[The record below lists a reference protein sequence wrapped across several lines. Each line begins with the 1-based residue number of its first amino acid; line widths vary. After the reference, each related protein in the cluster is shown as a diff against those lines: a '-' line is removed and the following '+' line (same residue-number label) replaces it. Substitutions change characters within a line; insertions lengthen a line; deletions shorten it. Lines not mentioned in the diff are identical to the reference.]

1 MAVALWIGWA
11 GLLLL
16 FLCSAVL
23 SIRSQSHG
31 RLDVSELVDAF
42 LPVDVEAFSRLMK
55 GQQDQPVPELR
66 VELLLDTLR
75 RMAHNAALLQRL
87 GYTQI
92 NSSNQLIGELAQ
104 EMIDA
109 GVYVRLYT
117 FLAMVVL
124 RACKLFDVDPRKV
137 LPARSIAELQ
147 HMMTSSLIP
156 AYERL
161 KDRAGNLSCLRF
173 SGYHEALVQS
183 L

>member
-1 MAVALWIGWA
+1 MGAALWIGWV

-16 FLCSAVL
+16 FLYSALL
-23 SIRSQSHG
+23 SIRNQSQSG
-31 RLDVSELVDAF
+31 LDVRELVDAF

-55 GQQDQPVPELR
+55 SHDDAESELR
-66 VELLLDTLR
+66 IELMLDSLR
-75 RMAHNAALLQRL
+75 RMSHNAALLQRL

-117 FLAMVVL
+117 FVAVVVL
-124 RACKLFDVDPRKV
+124 RACKLFRVEPRN
-137 LPARSIAELQ
+137 LLSATRIAELQ
-147 HMMTSSLIP
+147 HMMSSSLIP

-173 SGYHEALVQS
+173 SGYHEALVQG

>member
-1 MAVALWIGWA
+1 M
-11 GLLLL
+11 
-16 FLCSAVL
+16 S
-23 SIRSQSHG
+23 
-31 RLDVSELVDAF
+31 
-42 LPVDVEAFSRLMK
+42 
-55 GQQDQPVPELR
+55 
-66 VELLLDTLR
+66 
-75 RMAHNAALLQRL
+75 HNAALLQRL

-117 FLAMVVL
+117 FVAVVVL
-124 RACKLFDVDPRKV
+124 RACKLLRVDPRN
-137 LPARSIAELQ
+137 LLSATRIAELQ
-147 HMMTSSLIP
+147 HMMSSSLIP

>member
-1 MAVALWIGWA
+1 MGAALWIGWV

-16 FLCSAVL
+16 FLYSALL
-23 SIRSQSHG
+23 SIRNQSQSG
-31 RLDVSELVDAF
+31 LDVRELVDAF
-42 LPVDVEAFSRLMK
+42 LPVDVDAFSRLMK
-55 GQQDQPVPELR
+55 SHDDAASELR
-66 VELLLDTLR
+66 VELMLDSLR
-75 RMAHNAALLQRL
+75 RMSHNAALLQRL

-117 FLAMVVL
+117 FVAVVVL
-124 RACKLFDVDPRKV
+124 RACKLLRVDPRN
-137 LPARSIAELQ
+137 LLSATRIAELQ
-147 HMMTSSLIP
+147 HMMSSSLIP

-173 SGYHEALVQS
+173 SGYHEALVQG